1 MTLPYS
7 RHDTY
12 SDGSPPSP
20 DEDFF
25 NGVQDAIVALH
36 TGQAYLR
43 AGLTQVRE
51 NWLWLQTTLSATSG
65 LISENSAYSRTL
77 SANASIAKATLGT
90 NVTSPSVLITPGTA
104 NTNNGFIYSSSLLVT
119 DLSTQTVELDFSFA
133 MSAVGANNI
142 DWYIGLQDA
151 TIPANPNNS
160 SSYALFVKRSSQTTW
175 YTQTNASIV
184 VGGDGDLQDTGIT
197 PSAGVPNQF
206 RIRWESTAGTATV
219 EFYIDDVLVTTHN
232 TAANLPDSAMRFQAG
247 GNCVG
252 AATAT
257 GTLGPFLMTW

>member
-7 RHDTY
+7 RSTTY
-12 SDGSPPSP
+12 VAGSTPAIKA
-20 DEDFF
+20 DDLNEI
-25 NGVQDAIVALH
+25 QDAIVDVYN
-36 TGQAYLR
+36 GQAYLR
-43 AGLTQVRE
+43 AGLAQVRE

-65 LISENSAYSRTL
+65 LISENAAYSRTL
-77 SANASIAKATLGT
+77 TANASIGKATLGT
-90 NVTSPSVLITPGTA
+90 NVKSPSVLITPGTA
-104 NTNNGFIYSSSLLVT
+104 NTNQGFIYSSSLLVT
-119 DLSTQTVELDFSFA
+119 TQTTQTMELDFRFA

-160 SSYALFVKRSSQTTW
+160 SSYALFVKRSSQTNW
-175 YTQTNASIV
+175 YSQTNASIV

-206 RIRWESTAGTATV
+206 RIRWESASGTSTV
-219 EFYIDDVLVTTHN
+219 EFYIDNVLVTTHS
-232 TAANLPDSAMRFQAG
+232 TAATLPDSAMRFQAG
-247 GNCVG
+247 GVCVG

-257 GTLGPFLMTW
+257 GTLGPYLMTW